1 MKKALATILAL
12 VMALGFTTMAW
23 AADEGPDMSGTVVNV
38 TAANA
43 QDVLDGK
50 YGSID
55 GKTIHF
61 AQGAYEKLYLARVIA
76 DDTCLGSGVDYY
88 KGVAHVEVKGS
99 GSTCNPIV
107 TWTVGDKVSAFAGL
121 TTRAQFFV
129 RTVKN
134 VTFTAE
140 AGATF
145 AGFEAAARW
154 ANDTEKTAMSAYF
167 SSKNVQFE
175 ELRIE
180 KGEDGNDL
188 TSPIVRTNYSGS
200 WLDFSL
206 QNITFDGLTINGSL
220 SVSKAKDVLTNYD
233 NDGIIVRNCSFNP
246 SGEGKNGIEL
256 KSLTTPYRNVQ
267 VTGCT
272 FTGATNDGLYIQRL
286 QGATIKNNSFE
297 NIGKRAIQLNAN
309 NGMGGNVIIQENYI
323 NNCGDRA
330 IRFGTVNSDA
340 NVKVNNNVIVNS
352 TGREGG
358 QLFKA
363 NEVET
368 GGSVNL
374 DNNYWSGKPAATA
387 VNTGSGVTVPTK
399 TGIAG
404 GTFKGEVTADM
415 LVEGVVTVN
424 NGDGTFTVR
433 APQPEQTPPRYYYY
447 NSTTTDT
454 KADDTK
460 GSPKTFD
467 AGIALYVGM
476 ALTSA
481 AGVAFVGKKRE
492 D

>member
-1 MKKALATILAL
+1 MKKVLATILAL
-12 VMALGFTTMAW
+12 VMALGVTTMVW
-23 AADEGPDMSGTVVNV
+23 AADGGPDMSGTVVNV

-107 TWTVGDKVSAFAGL
+107 TWTVGDKVSAFDGL

-188 TSPIVRTNYSGS
+188 TSPFVRTNYSGS

-220 SVSKAKDVLTNYD
+220 SVSKAKDVLTDYA
-233 NDGIIVRNCSFNP
+233 NDDIIVKNCSFNP

-256 KSLTTPYRNVQ
+256 KSLTTPYQNVQ

-286 QGATIKNNSFE
+286 QGATIKNNSFK
-297 NIGKRAIQLNAN
+297 NISKRAIQLNAD

-323 NNCGDRA
+323 DNCGDRA

-352 TGREGG
+352 GDESG

-363 NEVET
+363 NKVMT

-374 DNNYWSGKPAATA
+374 DNNYWSDKPAATA
-387 VNTGSGVTVPTK
+387 VNPNGGVTVPTK
-399 TGIAG
+399 TGIAV

-415 LVEGVVTVN
+415 LAEGVVTVN

-433 APQPEQTPPRYYYY
+433 APQYYYY

-454 KADDTK
+454 KTTDTK

-467 AGIALYVGM
+467 AGSALYVGM

>member
-1 MKKALATILAL
+1 MKKLLAMLLTL
-12 VMALGFTTMAW
+12 VMALGVTTMAW
-23 AADEGPDMSGTVVNV
+23 AADGGPDMSGTVVNV

-107 TWTVGDKVSAFAGL
+107 TWTVGDKVSAFDGL

-188 TSPIVRTNYSGS
+188 TSPFVRTNYSGS

-220 SVSKAKDVLTNYD
+220 SVSKAKDVLTDYA
-233 NDGIIVRNCSFNP
+233 NDDIIVKNCSFNP

-256 KSLTTPYRNVQ
+256 KSLTTPYQNVQ

-286 QGATIKNNSFE
+286 QGATIKNNSFK
-297 NIGKRAIQLNAN
+297 NISKRAIQLNAD

-323 NNCGDRA
+323 DNCGDRA

-352 TGREGG
+352 GDESG

-363 NEVET
+363 NKVMT

-374 DNNYWSGKPAATA
+374 DNNYWSDKPAATA
-387 VNTGSGVTVPTK
+387 VNPNGGVTVPTK
-399 TGIAG
+399 TGIAV

-415 LVEGVVTVN
+415 LAEGVEAVP
-424 NGDGTFTVR
+424 NGDGTYTVKKIVH
-433 APQPEQTPPRYYYY
+433 YYYHP
-447 NSTTTDT
+447 TTDT
-454 KADDTK
+454 KADGTK

-467 AGIALYVGM
+467 AGVGIYAVTAMLSVTGM
-476 ALTSA
+476 AW
-481 AGVAFVGKKRE
+481 VGKKRH
-492 D
+492 

>member
-1 MKKALATILAL
+1 MKKVLATILAL
-12 VMALGFTTMAW
+12 VMALGVTTMAW
-23 AADEGPDMSGTVVNV
+23 AGNEGPDTNGTVVNV
-38 TAANA
+38 TTENA
-43 QDVLDGK
+43 QAVLDGE

-61 AQGAYEKLYLARVIA
+61 TKGAYEKLYLARVIA

-107 TWTVGDKVSAFAGL
+107 TWTVGDKVSAFTDL

-154 ANDTEKTAMSAYF
+154 ASDTEMAAMSAYF

-188 TSPIVRTNYSGS
+188 TSPYVRTNYSGS

-220 SVSKAKDVLTNYD
+220 SVSKADVLTDYA
-233 NDGIIVRNCSFNP
+233 NDGIIVKNCSFNP

-286 QGATIKNNSFE
+286 QGATIKNNSFK
-297 NIGKRAIQLNAN
+297 NISKRAIQLNAD

-323 NNCGDRA
+323 DNCGDRA

-352 TGREGG
+352 TGRDGG

-363 NEVET
+363 NGVQT

-374 DNNYWSGKPAATA
+374 DNNYWSGKTAATA
-387 VNTGSGVTVPTK
+387 VNTNGGVTVPTK

-415 LVEGVVTVN
+415 LAEGVVTVN

-433 APQPEQTPPRYYYY
+433 APQPEQTPPRYYYQP
-447 NSTTTDT
+447 TTDT
-454 KADDTK
+454 KADGTK

-467 AGIALYVGM
+467 AGVGIYAVTAVLSVTGM
-476 ALTSA
+476 AWTA
-481 AGVAFVGKKRE
+481 KKRE

>member
-12 VMALGFTTMAW
+12 VMALGLTTMAW
-23 AADEGPDMSGTVVNV
+23 AENEGPDMSGTVVNV

-61 AQGAYEKLYLARVIA
+61 AQGTYEKLYLARVIA

-107 TWTVGDKVSAFAGL
+107 TWTVGDKVNAFAGL

-188 TSPIVRTNYSGS
+188 TSPFVRTNYSGS

-220 SVSKAKDVLTNYD
+220 SVSKAKDVLTDYA
-233 NDGIIVRNCSFNP
+233 NDGIIVRNCRFNP

-286 QGATIKNNSFE
+286 QGATIKNNSFK
-297 NIGKRAIQLNAN
+297 NISKRAIQLNAD

-323 NNCGDRA
+323 DTCGDRA

-352 TGREGG
+352 GDESG

-363 NEVET
+363 NKVMT

-374 DNNYWSGKPAATA
+374 DNNYWSGKTAATA
-387 VNTGSGVTVPTK
+387 VNPNGGVTVPTK

-415 LVEGVVTVN
+415 LAEGVVTVN

-447 NSTTTDT
+447 PTTDT
-454 KADDTK
+454 KADATK

>member
-1 MKKALATILAL
+1 MKKVLATILAL
-12 VMALGFTTMAW
+12 VMALTVTTMAW
-23 AADEGPDMSGTVVNV
+23 AGNEGPDMSGTVVNV

-99 GSTCNPIV
+99 GSTCNAIV
-107 TWTVGDKVSAFAGL
+107 TWTVGDKFSTFDDPI
-121 TTRAQFFV
+121 TCAQFFV

-145 AGFEAAARW
+145 AGFEAAAGW
-154 ANDTEKTAMSAYF
+154 AKGTEKTAMRGYLSN
-167 SSKNVQFE
+167 KGVQFE
-175 ELRIE
+175 ELRVD
-180 KGEDGNDL
+180 KGQDENEL
-188 TSPIVRTNYSGS
+188 PRPIVFQDYSES

-220 SVSKAKDVLTNYD
+220 SVSKAKDVLTDYA
-233 NDGIIVRNCSFNP
+233 NDGIIVKNCRFNP

-297 NIGKRAIQLNAN
+297 NIGKRAIQLNADS
-309 NGMGGNVIIQENYI
+309 GMGGNVIIQENYI

-352 TGREGG
+352 TGREG

-363 NEVET
+363 NEVKT

-387 VNTGSGVTVPTK
+387 VNTYGGVTVPTK

-415 LVEGVVTVN
+415 LAEGVVTVN

-433 APQPEQTPPRYYYY
+433 APQPEQTPPRYYYHP
-447 NSTTTDT
+447 TTDT
-454 KADDTK
+454 KADDAK

-467 AGIALYVGM
+467 AGVGIYAVTAVLSVTGM
-476 ALTSA
+476 AWTA
-481 AGVAFVGKKRE
+481 KKRGN
-492 D
+492 

>member
-1 MKKALATILAL
+1 MKKVLATILAL
-12 VMALGFTTMAW
+12 VMALGVTTMAW
-23 AADEGPDMSGTVVNV
+23 AGNEGPDMSGTVVNV

-76 DDTCLGSGVDYY
+76 DDACLGSGVDYY

-107 TWTVGDKVSAFAGL
+107 TWTVGDKVSAFTDL

-188 TSPIVRTNYSGS
+188 TSPFVRTNYSGS

-220 SVSKAKDVLTNYD
+220 SVSKAEAGLTQYA
-233 NDGIIVRNCSFNP
+233 NDGIIVKNCSFNP
-246 SGEGKNGIEL
+246 TGEGKNGIEL

-286 QGATIKNNSFE
+286 QGATIKNNSFK
-297 NIGKRAIQLNAN
+297 NISKRAIQLNAD

-323 NNCGDRA
+323 DNCGDRA

-352 TGREGG
+352 GDESG

-363 NEVET
+363 NEVKP

-374 DNNYWSGKPAATA
+374 DNNYWSGKTAATA
-387 VNTGSGVTVPTK
+387 VNTYGGVTVPTK

-415 LVEGVVTVN
+415 LAEGVVTVN

-433 APQPEQTPPRYYYY
+433 APRYYY
-447 NSTTTDT
+447 NSTTTTTDT

-467 AGIALYVGM
+467 AGVGIYAVTAVLSVTGM
-476 ALTSA
+476 AWTA
-481 AGVAFVGKKRE
+481 KKRGN
-492 D
+492 

>member
-1 MKKALATILAL
+1 M
-12 VMALGFTTMAW
+12 
-23 AADEGPDMSGTVVNV
+23 
-38 TAANA
+38 
-43 QDVLDGK
+43 LDGK

-61 AQGAYEKLYLARVIA
+61 AQGAYEKLYLARAIA

-107 TWTVGDKVSAFAGL
+107 TWTVGDKVSAFDGL

-188 TSPIVRTNYSGS
+188 TSPFVRTNYSGS

-220 SVSKAKDVLTNYD
+220 SVSKAKDVLTDYA
-233 NDGIIVRNCSFNP
+233 NDDIIVKNCSFNP

-256 KSLTTPYRNVQ
+256 KSLTTPYQNVQ

-286 QGATIKNNSFE
+286 QGATIKNNSFK
-297 NIGKRAIQLNAN
+297 NISKRAIQLNAD

-323 NNCGDRA
+323 DNCGDRA

-352 TGREGG
+352 GDESG

-363 NEVET
+363 NKVMT

-374 DNNYWSGKPAATA
+374 DNNYWSDKPAATA
-387 VNTGSGVTVPTK
+387 VNPNGGVTVPTK
-399 TGIAG
+399 TGIAV

-415 LVEGVVTVN
+415 LAEGVVTVN

-433 APQPEQTPPRYYYY
+433 APQYYYY

-454 KADDTK
+454 KTTDTK

-467 AGIALYVGM
+467 AGVGIYAVTAVLSVTGM
-476 ALTSA
+476 AWTA
-481 AGVAFVGKKRE
+481 KKRGN
-492 D
+492 

>member
-1 MKKALATILAL
+1 MKKVLATILAL
-12 VMALGFTTMAW
+12 VMALGLTTMAW
-23 AADEGPDMSGTVVNV
+23 AGNEEPVMSGTVVNV
-38 TAANA
+38 TTENA
-43 QDVLDGK
+43 QAVLDGK

-76 DDTCLGSGVDYY
+76 DDNCLGSGVDYY
-88 KGVAHVEVKGS
+88 KGVANVKVQGS

-154 ANDTEKTAMSAYF
+154 ANDTEMAAMSAYF

-180 KGEDGNDL
+180 KGEDGKDL
-188 TSPIVRTNYSGS
+188 TSPFVRTNYSGS

-220 SVSKAKDVLTNYD
+220 SVSKAKDVLTDYA
-233 NDGIIVRNCSFNP
+233 NDGIIVKNCSFNP
-246 SGEGKNGIEL
+246 SGEWKNGIEL
-256 KSLTTPYRNVQ
+256 KSLTTPYQNVQ

-286 QGATIKNNSFE
+286 QGATIKNNSFK
-297 NIGKRAIQLNAN
+297 NISKRAIQLNAD

-323 NNCGDRA
+323 DSCGDRA
-330 IRFGTVNSDA
+330 IRFGTVNGDA

-352 TGREGG
+352 GDESG

-363 NEVET
+363 NEVKS

-387 VNTGSGVTVPTK
+387 VNTYGGVTVPTK
-399 TGIAG
+399 TGIAV

-415 LVEGVVTVN
+415 LAEGVVTVN

-433 APQPEQTPPRYYYY
+433 APRYYY

-467 AGIALYVGM
+467 AGVGIYAVTAVLSVTGM
-476 ALTSA
+476 AWTA
-481 AGVAFVGKKRE
+481 KKRGN
-492 D
+492 

>member
-1 MKKALATILAL
+1 MKKLLAMALAL
-12 VMALGFTTMAW
+12 VMALGVTTMAW
-23 AADEGPDMSGTVVNV
+23 AEGEGPDMSGAVVNV

-61 AQGAYEKLYLARVIA
+61 AKGEYETLYLARVIA

-88 KGVAHVEVKGS
+88 KGKPNVKVQGS

-107 TWTVGDKVSAFAGL
+107 TWTVGDKVGAFADL

-129 RTVKN
+129 RTIKN

-140 AGATF
+140 AGAAF
-145 AGFEAAARW
+145 AGFEASARW
-154 ANDTEKTAMSAYF
+154 ANDTEKTAMSEYF
-167 SSKNVQFE
+167 SGKNVQFE

-200 WLDFSL
+200 WFDFSL

-220 SVSKAKDVLTNYD
+220 SVSKAKDVLTDYA
-233 NDGIIVRNCSFNP
+233 NDGIVVKNCSFNP

-256 KSLTTPYRNVQ
+256 KSLTTPYQNVQ

-286 QGATIKNNSFE
+286 QGATIKNNSFK
-297 NIGKRAIQLNAN
+297 NIGKRAIQLNAD

-323 NNCGDRA
+323 DNCGDRA
-330 IRFGTVNSDA
+330 IRFGTVNGDA

-352 TGREGG
+352 TGDENG

-363 NEVET
+363 NEVKP
-368 GGSVNL
+368 GGSVDL
-374 DNNYWSGKPAATA
+374 DNNYWSGKAAATA
-387 VNTGSGVTVPTK
+387 VNTNGGVTVPTQI
-399 TGIAG
+399 GITG
-404 GTFKGEVTADM
+404 GTFAVDVTDYMADGYKM
-415 LVEGVVTVN
+415 VP
-424 NGDGTFTVR
+424 NGDGTYTVEKIVR
-433 APQPEQTPPRYYYY
+433 YYY
-447 NSTTTDT
+447 NSTTTTDT
-454 KADDTK
+454 KKDDSK
-460 GSPKTFD
+460 SSPKTFD
-467 AGIALYVGM
+467 AGVGIYAVSAILSVTGMAYVG
-476 ALTSA
+476 
-481 AGVAFVGKKRE
+481 KRKF
-492 D
+492 

>member
-1 MKKALATILAL
+1 MKKVLATILAL
-12 VMALGFTTMAW
+12 VMALGVATMAW
-23 AADEGPDMSGTVVNV
+23 AGNEGPDMSGTVVNV

-76 DDTCLGSGVDYY
+76 DDACLGSGVDYY

-188 TSPIVRTNYSGS
+188 TSPFVRTNYSGS

-220 SVSKAKDVLTNYD
+220 SVSKAKDVLTDYD
-233 NDGIIVRNCSFNP
+233 NDGIIVKNCSFNP

-256 KSLTTPYRNVQ
+256 KSLTTPYQNVQ
-267 VTGCT
+267 VTGCA

-323 NNCGDRA
+323 NSCGDRA
-330 IRFGTVNSDA
+330 IRFGTVNGDA

-352 TGREGG
+352 GDESG

-363 NEVET
+363 NEVKS

-374 DNNYWSGKPAATA
+374 DNNYWSGKTAATA
-387 VNTGSGVTVPTK
+387 VNPNGGVTVPTK
-399 TGIAG
+399 TGIVG
-404 GTFKGEVTADM
+404 GTFTVDVTNYMA
-415 LVEGVVTVN
+415 EGVVTVN

-433 APQPEQTPPRYYYY
+433 APRYYY
-447 NSTTTDT
+447 NSTTTTTTDT

-467 AGIALYVGM
+467 AGVGIYAVTAVLSVTGM
-476 ALTSA
+476 AWTA
-481 AGVAFVGKKRE
+481 KKRGN
-492 D
+492 

>member
-1 MKKALATILAL
+1 MKKLLAMALAL
-12 VMALGFTTMAW
+12 VMCLGVTTMAW
-23 AADEGPDMSGTVVNV
+23 AEVEGPDMSGTVVNV

-43 QDVLDGK
+43 QEVLDGK

-61 AQGAYEKLYLARVIA
+61 AQGEYGILYLARVIA

-88 KGVAHVEVKGS
+88 KGVANVEVKGS

-129 RTVKN
+129 RMVKN

-154 ANDTEKTAMSAYF
+154 ANDTEKTAMSEYF

-188 TSPIVRTNYSGS
+188 TSPFVRTNYSGS
-200 WLDFSL
+200 WFDFSL

-220 SVSKAKDVLTNYD
+220 SVSKARDVLTNYA
-233 NDGIIVRNCSFNP
+233 NDGIIVKNCSFNP

-256 KSLTTPYRNVQ
+256 KSLTTPYQNVQ
-267 VTGCT
+267 MTGCT

-286 QGATIKNNSFE
+286 QGATIENNSFK
-297 NIGKRAIQLNAN
+297 NIGKRAIQLNAD

-323 NNCGDRA
+323 DNCGDRA
-330 IRFGTVNSDA
+330 IRFGTVNGDA

-352 TGREGG
+352 TGDESG

-363 NEVET
+363 NEVKT

-387 VNTGSGVTVPTK
+387 VNTYGGVTVPTK
-399 TGIAG
+399 TGIVG
-404 GTFKGEVTADM
+404 GMFTVDVTDYMA
-415 LVEGVVTVN
+415 EGTVIVD
-424 NGDGTFTVR
+424 NGDGTFTVG
-433 APQPEQTPPRYYYY
+433 PQPEQTPPRYYY
-447 NSTTTDT
+447 NSTTTTDT
-454 KADDTK
+454 KKDESK
-460 GSPKTFD
+460 SSPKTFD
-467 AGIALYVGM
+467 AGVGIYAVSALLSVTGMAYVG
-476 ALTSA
+476 
-481 AGVAFVGKKRE
+481 KRKF
-492 D
+492 

>member
-1 MKKALATILAL
+1 MKKVLATILAL
-12 VMALGFTTMAW
+12 VMALGVTTMVW
-23 AADEGPDMSGTVVNV
+23 AADGGPDMSGTVVNV

-107 TWTVGDKVSAFAGL
+107 TWTVGDKVSAFDGL

-188 TSPIVRTNYSGS
+188 TSPFVRTNYSGS

-220 SVSKAKDVLTNYD
+220 SVSKAKDVLTDYA
-233 NDGIIVRNCSFNP
+233 NDDIIVKNCSFNP

-256 KSLTTPYRNVQ
+256 KSLTTPYQNVQ

-286 QGATIKNNSFE
+286 QGATIKNNSFK
-297 NIGKRAIQLNAN
+297 NISKRAIQLNAD

-323 NNCGDRA
+323 DNCGDRA

-352 TGREGG
+352 GDESG

-363 NEVET
+363 NKVMT

-374 DNNYWSGKPAATA
+374 DNNYWSDKPAATA
-387 VNTGSGVTVPTK
+387 VNPNGGVTVPTK
-399 TGIAG
+399 TGIAV

-415 LVEGVVTVN
+415 LAEGVVTVN

-433 APQPEQTPPRYYYY
+433 APQYYYY

-454 KADDTK
+454 KTTDTK

-467 AGIALYVGM
+467 AGVGIYVVTAVLSVTGM
-476 ALTSA
+476 AWTA
-481 AGVAFVGKKRE
+481 KKRGN
-492 D
+492 

>member
-12 VMALGFTTMAW
+12 VMALGVTTMAW
-23 AADEGPDMSGTVVNV
+23 AGNEGPDMSGTVVNV

-154 ANDTEKTAMSAYF
+154 ANDTEMAAMSAYF

-188 TSPIVRTNYSGS
+188 TSPYVRTNYSGS

-206 QNITFDGLTINGSL
+206 QNITFNGLTIKGSL
-220 SVSKAKDVLTNYD
+220 SVSKADVLTDYA
-233 NDGIIVRNCSFNP
+233 NDDIIVKNCSFNP
-246 SGEGKNGIEL
+246 SGEWKNGIEL
-256 KSLTTPYRNVQ
+256 KSLTTPYQNVQ

-286 QGATIKNNSFE
+286 QGATIKNNSFK
-297 NIGKRAIQLNAN
+297 NISKRAIQLNAD

-323 NNCGDRA
+323 DNCGDRA

-352 TGREGG
+352 GDESG

-363 NEVET
+363 NKVMT

-374 DNNYWSGKPAATA
+374 DNNYWSGKTAATA
-387 VNTGSGVTVPTK
+387 VNPNGGVTVPTK
-399 TGIAG
+399 TGIVG
-404 GTFKGEVTADM
+404 GTFTVDVTNYMA
-415 LVEGVVTVN
+415 EGVVTVN

-433 APQPEQTPPRYYYY
+433 APRYYY
-447 NSTTTDT
+447 NSTTTTTTDT

-467 AGIALYVGM
+467 AGVGIYAVTAVLSVTGM
-476 ALTSA
+476 AWTA
-481 AGVAFVGKKRE
+481 KKRGN
-492 D
+492 

>member
-1 MKKALATILAL
+1 MKKVLATILAL
-12 VMALGFTTMAW
+12 VMALGVTKMVW
-23 AADEGPDMSGTVVNV
+23 VADGGPDMSGTVVNV

-107 TWTVGDKVSAFAGL
+107 TWTVGDKVSAFDGL

-188 TSPIVRTNYSGS
+188 TSPFVRTNYSGS

-220 SVSKAKDVLTNYD
+220 SVSKAKDVLTDYA
-233 NDGIIVRNCSFNP
+233 NDDIIVKNCSFNP

-256 KSLTTPYRNVQ
+256 KSLTTPYQNVQ

-286 QGATIKNNSFE
+286 QGATIKNNSFK
-297 NIGKRAIQLNAN
+297 NISKRAIQLNAD

-323 NNCGDRA
+323 DNCGDRA

-352 TGREGG
+352 GDESG

-363 NEVET
+363 NKVMT

-374 DNNYWSGKPAATA
+374 DNNYWSDKPAATA
-387 VNTGSGVTVPTK
+387 VNPNGGVTVPTK
-399 TGIAG
+399 TGIAV

-415 LVEGVVTVN
+415 LAEGVVTVN

-433 APQPEQTPPRYYYY
+433 APQYYYY

-454 KADDTK
+454 KTTDTK

-467 AGIALYVGM
+467 AGVGIYAVTAVLSVTGM
-476 ALTSA
+476 AWTA
-481 AGVAFVGKKRE
+481 KKRGN
-492 D
+492 

>member
-1 MKKALATILAL
+1 MKKLLAMLLTLM
-12 VMALGFTTMAW
+12 MALSVTTISW
-23 AADEGPDMSGTVVNV
+23 ADGEGPDMSGTVVNV
-38 TAANA
+38 TTENA
-43 QDVLDGK
+43 QAVLDGK

-76 DDTCLGSGVDYY
+76 DDTCLDSGVDYY
-88 KGVAHVEVKGS
+88 KGVVHVEKKGS
-99 GSTCNPIV
+99 GSTFNPIV
-107 TWTVGDKVSAFAGL
+107 TWTVGDKVSAFTEL

-145 AGFEAAARW
+145 AGFEAVARW

-175 ELRIE
+175 ALSIE
-180 KGEDGNDL
+180 TDEYGNEF
-188 TSPIVRTNYSGS
+188 SRPYVRTNYSGS

-220 SVSKAKDVLTNYD
+220 SISKVKDVLTNYA
-233 NDGIIVRNCSFNP
+233 NDGIVVKNCSFNP
-246 SGEGKNGIEL
+246 SGEGKNGMEL
-256 KSLTTPYRNVQ
+256 KSLTTPYQNVQ

-286 QGATIKNNSFE
+286 QGATIENNSFK
-297 NIGKRAIQLNAN
+297 NIGKRAIQLNAD

-323 NNCGDRA
+323 DNCGDRA
-330 IRFGTVNSDA
+330 IRFGTVNGDA

-352 TGREGG
+352 TGDESG

-363 NEVET
+363 NEVKT

-374 DNNYWSGKPAATA
+374 DNNYWNGKDAATA
-387 VNTGSGVTVPTK
+387 VSNNGGVTVPTK
-399 TGIAG
+399 TGVTG
-404 GTFKGEVTADM
+404 GTFKGEVTAAM
-415 LVEGVVTVN
+415 LAEGVEAVP
-424 NGDGTFTVR
+424 NGDGTYTVKKIVH
-433 APQPEQTPPRYYYY
+433 YYYHP
-447 NSTTTDT
+447 TTDT
-454 KADDTK
+454 KADGTK

-467 AGIALYVGM
+467 AGVGIYAVTAVLSVTGM
-476 ALTSA
+476 AW
-481 AGVAFVGKKRE
+481 VGKKRH
-492 D
+492 

>member
-12 VMALGFTTMAW
+12 VMALTVTTMAW
-23 AADEGPDMSGTVVNV
+23 AGNEGPDMSGTVVNV

-76 DDTCLGSGVDYY
+76 DDTCLDSGVDYY
-88 KGVAHVEVKGS
+88 KGVVHVEKKGS
-99 GSTCNPIV
+99 GSTFNPIV
-107 TWTVGDKVSAFAGL
+107 TWTVGDKVSAFTEL

-145 AGFEAAARW
+145 AGFEAVARW

-175 ELRIE
+175 ALSIE
-180 KGEDGNDL
+180 TDEYGNEF
-188 TSPIVRTNYSGS
+188 SRPYVRTNYSGS

-206 QNITFDGLTINGSL
+206 QNITFDGLTIDGSL
-220 SVSKAKDVLTNYD
+220 SVSKLSVSETKDVLTDYA
-233 NDGIIVRNCSFNP
+233 NDGIIVKNCSFNP

-256 KSLTTPYRNVQ
+256 KSLIAPYQNVQ

-286 QGATIKNNSFE
+286 QGATIKNNSFK
-297 NIGKRAIQLNAN
+297 NISKRAIQLNAD

-323 NNCGDRA
+323 DTCGDRA
-330 IRFGTVNSDA
+330 IRFGTVNGDA

-352 TGREGG
+352 TGRDGE
-358 QLFKA
+358 LFKA
-363 NEVET
+363 NEVKP

-374 DNNYWSGKPAATA
+374 DNNYWSGKTAATA
-387 VNTGSGVTVPTK
+387 VNTNGGVTVPTK

-415 LVEGVVTVN
+415 LAEGVVTVN

-433 APQPEQTPPRYYYY
+433 APRYYY
-447 NSTTTDT
+447 NSTTTTTTDT

>member
-1 MKKALATILAL
+1 MKKVLATILAL
-12 VMALGFTTMAW
+12 VMALGVTTMAW
-23 AADEGPDMSGTVVNV
+23 AGNEGPDMSGTVVNV

-154 ANDTEKTAMSAYF
+154 ANDTEMAAMSAYF

-188 TSPIVRTNYSGS
+188 TSPYVRTNYSGS

-220 SVSKAKDVLTNYD
+220 SVSKAENVLTNYA
-233 NDGIIVRNCSFNP
+233 NDGIIVKNCSFNP
-246 SGEGKNGIEL
+246 TGDKQNGIEL
-256 KSLTTPYRNVQ
+256 KSLTTPYQNVQ

-272 FTGATNDGLYIQRL
+272 FTGVTGVTNDGLYIQRL
-286 QGATIKNNSFE
+286 QGATIKNNSFK
-297 NIGKRAIQLNAN
+297 NIGERAIQLNAD

-330 IRFGTVNSDA
+330 IRFGTVNGDA

-352 TGREGG
+352 TGRDGE
-358 QLFKA
+358 LFKA
-363 NEVET
+363 NEVKP

-374 DNNYWSGKPAATA
+374 DNNYWSGKTAATA
-387 VNTGSGVTVPTK
+387 VNTNGGVTVPTK
-399 TGIAG
+399 TGIAV

-415 LVEGVVTVN
+415 LAEGVVTVN

-433 APQPEQTPPRYYYY
+433 APRYYY
-447 NSTTTDT
+447 NSTTTTTDT
-454 KADDTK
+454 KADGTK

-467 AGIALYVGM
+467 AGVGIYAVTAVLSVTCM
-476 ALTSA
+476 AWTA
-481 AGVAFVGKKRE
+481 KKRGN
-492 D
+492 

>member
-1 MKKALATILAL
+1 MKKVLATILAL
-12 VMALGFTTMAW
+12 VMALGVTTMAW
-23 AADEGPDMSGTVVNV
+23 AGNEVPDTSGTVVNV

-76 DDTCLGSGVDYY
+76 DDACLGSGVDYY
-88 KGVAHVEVKGS
+88 KGVPDVKVQGS

-167 SSKNVQFE
+167 SSKNVQFD

-180 KGEDGNDL
+180 KGDDGNYL

-220 SVSKAKDVLTNYD
+220 SVSKAEDVLTNYA
-233 NDGIIVRNCSFNP
+233 NDGIIVKNCSFNP

-256 KSLTTPYRNVQ
+256 KSLTTPYQNVQ

-286 QGATIKNNSFE
+286 QGATIKNNSFK
-297 NIGKRAIQLNAN
+297 NISKRAIQLNAD

-323 NNCGDRA
+323 DNCGDRA

-352 TGREGG
+352 TGRDGG

-363 NEVET
+363 NGVQT

-387 VNTGSGVTVPTK
+387 VNPNGGVTVPTK
-399 TGIAG
+399 TGIVG
-404 GTFKGEVTADM
+404 GTFTVDVTNYMA
-415 LVEGVVTVN
+415 EGVVTVN

-433 APQPEQTPPRYYYY
+433 APRYYY
-447 NSTTTDT
+447 NSTTTTTTDT

-467 AGIALYVGM
+467 AGVGIYAVTAVLSVTGM
-476 ALTSA
+476 AWA
-481 AGVAFVGKKRE
+481 AKKRGN
-492 D
+492 

>member
-1 MKKALATILAL
+1 MKKVLATILAL
-12 VMALGFTTMAW
+12 VMALGVTTMAW
-23 AADEGPDMSGTVVNV
+23 AGNEGPDTNGTVVNV

-76 DDTCLGSGVDYY
+76 DDNCLGSGVDYY
-88 KGVAHVEVKGS
+88 KGVPNVKVQGS

-107 TWTVGDKVSAFAGL
+107 TWTVGDKVSAFTDL

-154 ANDTEKTAMSAYF
+154 ANDTEMAAMSVYF

-188 TSPIVRTNYSGS
+188 TSPFVRTNYSGS

-220 SVSKAKDVLTNYD
+220 SVSKADVLTDYA
-233 NDGIIVRNCSFNP
+233 NDGIIVKNCSFNP
-246 SGEGKNGIEL
+246 SGEWKNGIEL

-286 QGATIKNNSFE
+286 QGATIKNNSFK
-297 NIGKRAIQLNAN
+297 NISKRAIQLNAD

-323 NNCGDRA
+323 DNCGDRA
-330 IRFGTVNSDA
+330 IRFGKVNSDA

-352 TGREGG
+352 GDESG

-363 NEVET
+363 NKVMT

-374 DNNYWSGKPAATA
+374 DNNYWSDKPAATA
-387 VNTGSGVTVPTK
+387 VNPNGGVTVPTK
-399 TGIAG
+399 TGIAV

-415 LVEGVVTVN
+415 LAEGVVTVN

-433 APQPEQTPPRYYYY
+433 APQYYYY

-454 KADDTK
+454 KADGTK

-467 AGIALYVGM
+467 AGIGIYAVTAVLSVTGM
-476 ALTSA
+476 AWTA
-481 AGVAFVGKKRE
+481 KKRGN
-492 D
+492 

>member
-1 MKKALATILAL
+1 MKKLLAMLLTLM
-12 VMALGFTTMAW
+12 MALSVTTISW
-23 AADEGPDMSGTVVNV
+23 ADGEGPDTSGTVVNV

-61 AQGAYEKLYLARVIA
+61 AQGTYGKLYLARVIA
-76 DDTCLGSGVDYY
+76 NDNCLRSGVDYY
-88 KGVAHVEVKGS
+88 KGVVHVEKKGS
-99 GSTCNPIV
+99 GSTFNPIV
-107 TWTVGDKVSAFAGL
+107 TWTVGDKVSAFTDL

-145 AGFEAAARW
+145 AGFEAVARW

-167 SSKNVQFE
+167 SNKNVQFE
-175 ELRIE
+175 ALSIE
-180 KGEDGNDL
+180 TGEGETAL
-188 TSPIVRTNYSGS
+188 ASPYVRKDYFGS

-220 SVSKAKDVLTNYD
+220 SVSKLSVSETKDVLTDYA
-233 NDGIIVRNCSFNP
+233 NDGIIVKNCSFNP

-256 KSLTTPYRNVQ
+256 KSLIAPYQNVQ

-286 QGATIKNNSFE
+286 QGATIKNNSFK
-297 NIGKRAIQLNAN
+297 NISKRAIQLNAN

-323 NNCGDRA
+323 DTCGDRA
-330 IRFGTVNSDA
+330 IRFGTVNGDA

-352 TGREGG
+352 ADRDGG

-363 NEVET
+363 NEVKT

-387 VNTGSGVTVPTK
+387 VNTYGGVTVPTK
-399 TGIAG
+399 TGIVG
-404 GTFKGEVTADM
+404 GTFKEEVTADM
-415 LVEGVVTVN
+415 LAEGVEAVP
-424 NGDGTFTVR
+424 NGDGTFTVKKIVH
-433 APQPEQTPPRYYYY
+433 YYYHP
-447 NSTTTDT
+447 TTDT
-454 KADDTK
+454 KVDETK

-467 AGIALYVGM
+467 AGVGLYAVTAVLSVTGM
-476 ALTSA
+476 AW
-481 AGVAFVGKKRE
+481 VGKKRH
-492 D
+492 

>member
-1 MKKALATILAL
+1 MKKVLATILAL
-12 VMALGFTTMAW
+12 VMALGVTTMVW
-23 AADEGPDMSGTVVNV
+23 AADGGPDMSGTVVNV

-107 TWTVGDKVSAFAGL
+107 TWTVGDKVSAFDGL

-188 TSPIVRTNYSGS
+188 TSPFVRTNYSGS

-220 SVSKAKDVLTNYD
+220 SVSKAKDVLTDYA
-233 NDGIIVRNCSFNP
+233 NDDIIVKNCSFNP

-256 KSLTTPYRNVQ
+256 KSLTTPYQNVQ

-286 QGATIKNNSFE
+286 QGATIKNNSFK
-297 NIGKRAIQLNAN
+297 NISKRAIQLNAD

-323 NNCGDRA
+323 DNCGDRA

-352 TGREGG
+352 GDESG

-363 NEVET
+363 NKVMT

-374 DNNYWSGKPAATA
+374 DNNYWSDKPAATA
-387 VNTGSGVTVPTK
+387 VNPNGGVTVPTK
-399 TGIAG
+399 TGIAV

-415 LVEGVVTVN
+415 LAEGVVTVN

-433 APQPEQTPPRYYYY
+433 APQYYYY

-454 KADDTK
+454 KATDTK

>member
-1 MKKALATILAL
+1 MKKVLATILAL
-12 VMALGFTTMAW
+12 VMALGVTTMVW
-23 AADEGPDMSGTVVNV
+23 AADGGPDMSGTVVNV

-107 TWTVGDKVSAFAGL
+107 TWTVGDKVSAFDGL

-188 TSPIVRTNYSGS
+188 TSPFVRTNYSGS

-220 SVSKAKDVLTNYD
+220 SVSKAKDVLTDYA
-233 NDGIIVRNCSFNP
+233 NDDIIVKNCSFNP

-256 KSLTTPYRNVQ
+256 KSLTTPYQNVQ

-286 QGATIKNNSFE
+286 QGATIKNNSFK
-297 NIGKRAIQLNAN
+297 NISKRAIQLNAD

-323 NNCGDRA
+323 DNCGDRA

-352 TGREGG
+352 GDESG

-363 NEVET
+363 NKVMT

-374 DNNYWSGKPAATA
+374 DNNYWSDKPAATA
-387 VNTGSGVTVPTK
+387 VNPNGGVTVPTK
-399 TGIAG
+399 TGIAV

-415 LVEGVVTVN
+415 LAEGVVTVN

-433 APQPEQTPPRYYYY
+433 APQYYYY

-454 KADDTK
+454 KTTDTK

-467 AGIALYVGM
+467 AGVGIYAVTAGLSVTGM
-476 ALTSA
+476 AWTA
-481 AGVAFVGKKRE
+481 KKRGN
-492 D
+492 

>member
-12 VMALGFTTMAW
+12 VMALGLTTMAW
-23 AADEGPDMSGTVVNV
+23 AENEGPDMSGTVVNV

-61 AQGAYEKLYLARVIA
+61 AQGTYEKLYLARVIA

-107 TWTVGDKVSAFAGL
+107 TWTVGDKVNAFAGL

-188 TSPIVRTNYSGS
+188 TSPFVRTNYSGS

-220 SVSKAKDVLTNYD
+220 SVSKAKDVLTDYA
-233 NDGIIVRNCSFNP
+233 NDGIIVRNCRFNP

-286 QGATIKNNSFE
+286 QGATIKNNSFK
-297 NIGKRAIQLNAN
+297 NVSKRAIQLNAD

-323 NNCGDRA
+323 DTCGDRA

-352 TGREGG
+352 GDESG

-363 NEVET
+363 NKVMT

-374 DNNYWSGKPAATA
+374 DNNYWSGKTAATA
-387 VNTGSGVTVPTK
+387 VNPNGGVTVPTK

-415 LVEGVVTVN
+415 LAEGVVTVN

-447 NSTTTDT
+447 PTTDT

-467 AGIALYVGM
+467 AGVGIYAVTAVLSVTGM
-476 ALTSA
+476 AWTA
-481 AGVAFVGKKRE
+481 KKRGN
-492 D
+492 

>member
-1 MKKALATILAL
+1 MKKVLATILAL
-12 VMALGFTTMAW
+12 VMALGLTTMAW
-23 AADEGPDMSGTVVNV
+23 AENEGPDMSGTVVNV

-61 AQGAYEKLYLARVIA
+61 AQGTYEKLYLARVIA

-107 TWTVGDKVSAFAGL
+107 TWTVGDKVNAFAGL

-188 TSPIVRTNYSGS
+188 TSPFVRTNYSGS

-220 SVSKAKDVLTNYD
+220 SVSKAKDVLADYA
-233 NDGIIVRNCSFNP
+233 NDGIIVRNCRFNP

-286 QGATIKNNSFE
+286 QGATIKNNSFK
-297 NIGKRAIQLNAN
+297 NVSKRAIQLNAD

-323 NNCGDRA
+323 DTCGDRA

-352 TGREGG
+352 GDESG

-363 NEVET
+363 NKVMT

-374 DNNYWSGKPAATA
+374 DNNYWSGKTAATA
-387 VNTGSGVTVPTK
+387 VNPNGGVTVPTK

-404 GTFKGEVTADM
+404 GTFKVEVTADM
-415 LVEGVVTVN
+415 LAEGVVTVN

-447 NSTTTDT
+447 PTTDT
-454 KADDTK
+454 KADGTK

-467 AGIALYVGM
+467 AGVGIYAVTAVLSVTGM
-476 ALTSA
+476 AWTA
-481 AGVAFVGKKRE
+481 KKRGN
-492 D
+492 

>member
-12 VMALGFTTMAW
+12 VMALGLTTMAW
-23 AADEGPDMSGTVVNV
+23 ARNEGPDMSGTVVNV

-43 QDVLDGK
+43 QAVLDGE

-61 AQGAYEKLYLARVIA
+61 AQGTYEKLYLARVIA

-88 KGVAHVEVKGS
+88 KGVAHVKVQGS

-107 TWTVGDKVSAFAGL
+107 TWTVGDKVSAFDGL

-154 ANDTEKTAMSAYF
+154 ANDTEMAAMSAYF
-167 SSKNVQFE
+167 SSKNVQFD

-188 TSPIVRTNYSGS
+188 TSPYVRTNYSGS

-220 SVSKAKDVLTNYD
+220 SVSKTKDVLTDYA
-233 NDGIIVRNCSFNP
+233 NDGIIVKNCSFNP
-246 SGEGKNGIEL
+246 TGDKQNGIEL
-256 KSLTTPYRNVQ
+256 KSLTTPYQNVQ

-272 FTGATNDGLYIQRL
+272 FTGVTGVTNDGLYIQRL
-286 QGATIKNNSFE
+286 QGATIKNNSFK
-297 NIGKRAIQLNAN
+297 NIGERAIQLNAD

-330 IRFGTVNSDA
+330 IRFDTVNGDA

-352 TGREGG
+352 TGRDGE
-358 QLFKA
+358 LFKA
-363 NEVET
+363 NEVKP

-374 DNNYWSGKPAATA
+374 DNNYWSGKTAATA
-387 VNTGSGVTVPTK
+387 VNPNGGVTVPTK
-399 TGIAG
+399 TGIVG
-404 GTFKGEVTADM
+404 GTFTVDVTNYMA
-415 LVEGVVTVN
+415 EGVVTVD

-433 APQPEQTPPRYYYY
+433 APQPEQTPPRYYYHP
-447 NSTTTDT
+447 TTDT
-454 KADDTK
+454 KTTDTK

-467 AGIALYVGM
+467 AGVGIYAVTAVLSVTGM
-476 ALTSA
+476 AWTA
-481 AGVAFVGKKRE
+481 KKRGN
-492 D
+492 

>member
-1 MKKALATILAL
+1 MKKVLATILAL
-12 VMALGFTTMAW
+12 VMALGLTTMAW
-23 AADEGPDMSGTVVNV
+23 AGNEEPVMSGTVVNV
-38 TAANA
+38 TTENA
-43 QDVLDGK
+43 QAVLDGK

-76 DDTCLGSGVDYY
+76 DDNCLGSGVDYY
-88 KGVAHVEVKGS
+88 KGVANVKVQGS

-145 AGFEAAARW
+145 AGYEAAARW
-154 ANDTEKTAMSAYF
+154 ANDTEMAAMSAYF

-180 KGEDGNDL
+180 KGEDGKDL
-188 TSPIVRTNYSGS
+188 TSPFVRTNYSGS

-220 SVSKAKDVLTNYD
+220 SVSKAKDVLTDYA
-233 NDGIIVRNCSFNP
+233 NDGIIVKNCSFNP
-246 SGEGKNGIEL
+246 SGEWKNGIEL
-256 KSLTTPYRNVQ
+256 KSLTTPYQNVQ

-286 QGATIKNNSFE
+286 QGATIKNNSFK
-297 NIGKRAIQLNAN
+297 NISKRAIQLNAD

-323 NNCGDRA
+323 DSCGDRA
-330 IRFGTVNSDA
+330 IRFGTVNGDA

-352 TGREGG
+352 GDESG

-363 NEVET
+363 NEVKS

-387 VNTGSGVTVPTK
+387 VNTYGGVTVPTK
-399 TGIAG
+399 TGIAV

-415 LVEGVVTVN
+415 LAEGVVTVN

-433 APQPEQTPPRYYYY
+433 APRYYY

-467 AGIALYVGM
+467 AGVGIYAVTAVLSVTGM
-476 ALTSA
+476 AWTA
-481 AGVAFVGKKRE
+481 KKRGN
-492 D
+492 

>member
-12 VMALGFTTMAW
+12 VMALGLTTMAW
-23 AADEGPDMSGTVVNV
+23 AENEGPDMSGTVVNV

-76 DDTCLGSGVDYY
+76 DDACLGSGVDYY
-88 KGVAHVEVKGS
+88 KGESHVEKKGS
-99 GSTCNPIV
+99 GSTFNAIE
-107 TWTVGDKVSAFAGL
+107 TWTVGEKVSAFTDL

-140 AGATF
+140 AGAAF

-175 ELRIE
+175 ELRIVE
-180 KGEDGNDL
+180 GEGGTALANPYVCKD
-188 TSPIVRTNYSGS
+188 YSGS

-220 SVSKAKDVLTNYD
+220 SVSKTKDVLTNYA
-233 NDGIIVRNCSFNP
+233 NDGIIVKNCSFNP

-256 KSLTTPYRNVQ
+256 KSLTTPYQNVQ

-286 QGATIKNNSFE
+286 QGATIKNNSFK
-297 NIGKRAIQLNAN
+297 NIGARAIQLNAD

-323 NNCGDRA
+323 DTCGDRA

-352 TGREGG
+352 GDESG

-363 NEVET
+363 NKVET

-387 VNTGSGVTVPTK
+387 VNTYGGVTVPTK
-399 TGIAG
+399 TGIVG
-404 GTFKGEVTADM
+404 GTFTVDVTNYMA
-415 LVEGVVTVN
+415 EGVVTVN

-433 APQPEQTPPRYYYY
+433 APQPEQTPPRYYYHP
-447 NSTTTDT
+447 TTDT

-467 AGIALYVGM
+467 AGVGIYAVTAVLSVTGM
-476 ALTSA
+476 AWTA
-481 AGVAFVGKKRE
+481 KKRGN
-492 D
+492 

>member
-1 MKKALATILAL
+1 MKKVLATILAL
-12 VMALGFTTMAW
+12 VMALGVTTMVW
-23 AADEGPDMSGTVVNV
+23 AADGGPDMSGTVVNV

-107 TWTVGDKVSAFAGL
+107 TWTVGDKVSAFDGL

-188 TSPIVRTNYSGS
+188 TSPFVRTNYSGS

-220 SVSKAKDVLTNYD
+220 SVSKAKDVLTDYA
-233 NDGIIVRNCSFNP
+233 NDDIIVKNCSFNP

-256 KSLTTPYRNVQ
+256 KSLTTPYQNVQ

-286 QGATIKNNSFE
+286 QGATIKNNSFK
-297 NIGKRAIQLNAN
+297 NISKRAIQLNAD

-323 NNCGDRA
+323 DNCGDRA

-352 TGREGG
+352 GDESG

-363 NEVET
+363 NKVMT

-374 DNNYWSGKPAATA
+374 DNNYWSDKPAATA
-387 VNTGSGVTVPTK
+387 VKPNGGVTVPTK
-399 TGIAG
+399 TGIAV

-415 LVEGVVTVN
+415 LAEGVVTVN

-433 APQPEQTPPRYYYY
+433 APQYYYY
-447 NSTTTDT
+447 NSTTTTDT
-454 KADDTK
+454 KTDDTK

-467 AGIALYVGM
+467 AGVGIYAVTAVLSVTGM
-476 ALTSA
+476 AWTA
-481 AGVAFVGKKRE
+481 KKRGN
-492 D
+492 

>member
-1 MKKALATILAL
+1 
-12 VMALGFTTMAW
+12 MALTVTTMAW
-23 AADEGPDMSGTVVNV
+23 AGNEGPDMSGTVVNV

-43 QDVLDGK
+43 QGVLDGK

-76 DDTCLGSGVDYY
+76 NDNCLGSGVDYY
-88 KGVAHVEVKGS
+88 KGVPDVKVQGS

-107 TWTVGDKVSAFAGL
+107 TWTVGDKVSAFDGL

-220 SVSKAKDVLTNYD
+220 SVSKAKDVLNDYA
-233 NDGIIVRNCSFNP
+233 NDGIIVKNCRFNP

-256 KSLTTPYRNVQ
+256 KSLITPYRNVQ

-297 NIGKRAIQLNAN
+297 NIGKRAIQLNAD

-352 TGREGG
+352 GDESG

-363 NEVET
+363 NGVET

-387 VNTGSGVTVPTK
+387 VNTNGGVTVPTK
-399 TGIAG
+399 TGIVG
-404 GTFKGEVTADM
+404 GTFTVDVTNYMA
-415 LVEGVVTVN
+415 EGVVTVN

-433 APQPEQTPPRYYYY
+433 APQYYY
-447 NSTTTDT
+447 NSTTTTTDT
-454 KADDTK
+454 KADGTK

-467 AGIALYVGM
+467 AGVGIYAVTAVLSVTGM
-476 ALTSA
+476 AWTA
-481 AGVAFVGKKRE
+481 KKRGN
-492 D
+492 

>member
-1 MKKALATILAL
+1 MKKVLATILAL
-12 VMALGFTTMAW
+12 VMALGLTTMAW
-23 AADEGPDMSGTVVNV
+23 AGNEVPDTSGTVVNV

-61 AQGAYEKLYLARVIA
+61 AQGTYEKLYLARVIA

-107 TWTVGDKVSAFAGL
+107 TWTVGDKVSAFDGL

-188 TSPIVRTNYSGS
+188 TSPFVRTNYSGS

-220 SVSKAKDVLTNYD
+220 SVSKAKDVLTNYA
-233 NDGIIVRNCSFNP
+233 NDGIIVKNCSFNP
-246 SGEGKNGIEL
+246 SGEWKNGIEL
-256 KSLTTPYRNVQ
+256 KSLTTPYQNVQ

-297 NIGKRAIQLNAN
+297 NIGKRAIQLNADS
-309 NGMGGNVIIQENYI
+309 GMGGNVIIQENYI

-352 TGREGG
+352 GDESG

-363 NEVET
+363 NEVKT

-387 VNTGSGVTVPTK
+387 VNDNGGVTVPAQI
-399 TGIAG
+399 GITG
-404 GTFKGEVTADM
+404 GTFAVDVTDYMADGYKM
-415 LVEGVVTVN
+415 VP
-424 NGDGTFTVR
+424 NGDGTYTVEKIVR
-433 APQPEQTPPRYYYY
+433 YYY
-447 NSTTTDT
+447 NSTTTTDT
-454 KADDTK
+454 KKDDSK
-460 GSPKTFD
+460 SSPKTFD
-467 AGIALYVGM
+467 AGVGISAISAILSVTGMAYVG
-476 ALTSA
+476 
-481 AGVAFVGKKRE
+481 KRKF
-492 D
+492 

>member
-1 MKKALATILAL
+1 MKKVLATILAL
-12 VMALGFTTMAW
+12 VMALGLTTMAW
-23 AADEGPDMSGTVVNV
+23 AGNEGPDMSGTVVNV

-43 QDVLDGK
+43 QAVLDGE

-61 AQGAYEKLYLARVIA
+61 AQGTYEKLYLARVIA

-107 TWTVGDKVSAFAGL
+107 TWTVGDKVSAFDGL

-188 TSPIVRTNYSGS
+188 TSPFVRTNYSGS

-220 SVSKAKDVLTNYD
+220 SVSKAKDVLTNYA
-233 NDGIIVRNCSFNP
+233 NDGIIVKNCSFNP
-246 SGEGKNGIEL
+246 SGEWKNGIEL
-256 KSLTTPYRNVQ
+256 KSLTTPYQNVQ

-297 NIGKRAIQLNAN
+297 NIGKRAIQLNADS
-309 NGMGGNVIIQENYI
+309 GMGGNVIIQENYI

-352 TGREGG
+352 GDESG

-363 NEVET
+363 NEVKT

-387 VNTGSGVTVPTK
+387 VNDNGGVTVPTK
-399 TGIAG
+399 TGIVG
-404 GTFKGEVTADM
+404 GTFTVDVTNYMA
-415 LVEGVVTVN
+415 EGVVTVN

-433 APQPEQTPPRYYYY
+433 APRYYY
-447 NSTTTDT
+447 NSTTTTTDT

-467 AGIALYVGM
+467 AGVGIYAVTAVLSVTGM
-476 ALTSA
+476 AWTA
-481 AGVAFVGKKRE
+481 KKRGN
-492 D
+492 

>member
-1 MKKALATILAL
+1 MKKVLATILAL
-12 VMALGFTTMAW
+12 VMALGVTTMVW
-23 AADEGPDMSGTVVNV
+23 AADGGPDMSGTVVNV

-107 TWTVGDKVSAFAGL
+107 TWTVGDKVSAFDGL

-188 TSPIVRTNYSGS
+188 TSPFVRTNYSGS

-220 SVSKAKDVLTNYD
+220 SVSKAKDVLTDYA
-233 NDGIIVRNCSFNP
+233 NDDIIVKNCSFNP

-256 KSLTTPYRNVQ
+256 KSLTTPYQNVQ

-286 QGATIKNNSFE
+286 QGATIKNNSFK
-297 NIGKRAIQLNAN
+297 NISKRAIQLNAD

-323 NNCGDRA
+323 DNCGDRA

-352 TGREGG
+352 GDESG

-363 NEVET
+363 NKVMT

-374 DNNYWSGKPAATA
+374 DNNYWSDKPAATA
-387 VNTGSGVTVPTK
+387 VNPNGGVTVPTK
-399 TGIAG
+399 TGIAV

-415 LVEGVVTVN
+415 LAEGVVTVN

-433 APQPEQTPPRYYYY
+433 APQYYYYY

-454 KADDTK
+454 KTTDTK

-467 AGIALYVGM
+467 AGVGIYAVTAVLSVTGM
-476 ALTSA
+476 AWTA
-481 AGVAFVGKKRE
+481 KKRGN
-492 D
+492 

>member
-1 MKKALATILAL
+1 MKKVLATILAL
-12 VMALGFTTMAW
+12 VMALGVTTMVW
-23 AADEGPDMSGTVVNV
+23 AADGGPDMSGTVVNV

-107 TWTVGDKVSAFAGL
+107 TWTVGDKVSAFDGL

-188 TSPIVRTNYSGS
+188 TSPFVRTNYSGS

-220 SVSKAKDVLTNYD
+220 SVSKAKDVLTDYA
-233 NDGIIVRNCSFNP
+233 NDDIIVKNCSFNP

-256 KSLTTPYRNVQ
+256 KSLTTPYQNVQ

-286 QGATIKNNSFE
+286 QGATIKNNSFK
-297 NIGKRAIQLNAN
+297 NISKRAIQLNAD

-323 NNCGDRA
+323 DNCGDRA

-352 TGREGG
+352 GDESG

-363 NEVET
+363 NKVMT

-374 DNNYWSGKPAATA
+374 DNNYWSDKPAATA
-387 VNTGSGVTVPTK
+387 VNPNGGVTVPTK
-399 TGIAG
+399 TGIAV

-415 LVEGVVTVN
+415 LAEGVVTVN

-433 APQPEQTPPRYYYY
+433 APQYYYY

-454 KADDTK
+454 KTTDTK

-467 AGIALYVGM
+467 AGVGIYAVTAVFSVTGM
-476 ALTSA
+476 AWTA
-481 AGVAFVGKKRE
+481 KKRGN
-492 D
+492 

>member
-1 MKKALATILAL
+1 MKKVLATILAL
-12 VMALGFTTMAW
+12 VMALGVTTMVW
-23 AADEGPDMSGTVVNV
+23 AADGGPDMSGTVVNV

-107 TWTVGDKVSAFAGL
+107 TWTVGDKVSAFDGL

-188 TSPIVRTNYSGS
+188 TSPFVRTNYSGS

-220 SVSKAKDVLTNYD
+220 SVSKAKDVLTDYA
-233 NDGIIVRNCSFNP
+233 NDDIIVKNCSFNP

-256 KSLTTPYRNVQ
+256 KSLTTPYQNVQ

-286 QGATIKNNSFE
+286 QGATIKNNSFK
-297 NIGKRAIQLNAN
+297 NISKRAIQLNAD

-323 NNCGDRA
+323 DNCGDRA

-352 TGREGG
+352 GDESG

-363 NEVET
+363 NKVMT

-374 DNNYWSGKPAATA
+374 DNNYWSDKPAATA
-387 VNTGSGVTVPTK
+387 VNPNGGVTVPTK
-399 TGIAG
+399 TGIAV

-415 LVEGVVTVN
+415 LAEGVVTVN

-433 APQPEQTPPRYYYY
+433 APQYYYY

-454 KADDTK
+454 KTTDTK

-467 AGIALYVGM
+467 AGVGIYAVTAVLSVTGM
-476 ALTSA
+476 AWTA
-481 AGVAFVGKKRE
+481 KKRGN
-492 D
+492 

>member
-1 MKKALATILAL
+1 
-12 VMALGFTTMAW
+12 
-23 AADEGPDMSGTVVNV
+23 MSGTVVNV

-107 TWTVGDKVSAFAGL
+107 TWTVGDKVSAFDGL

-188 TSPIVRTNYSGS
+188 TSPFVRTNYSGS

-220 SVSKAKDVLTNYD
+220 SVSKAKDVLTDYA
-233 NDGIIVRNCSFNP
+233 NDDIIVKNCSFNP

-256 KSLTTPYRNVQ
+256 KSLTTPYQNVQ

-286 QGATIKNNSFE
+286 QGATIKNNSFK
-297 NIGKRAIQLNAN
+297 NISKRAIQLNAD

-323 NNCGDRA
+323 DNCGDRA

-352 TGREGG
+352 GDESG

-363 NEVET
+363 NKVMT

-374 DNNYWSGKPAATA
+374 DNNYWSDKPAATA
-387 VNTGSGVTVPTK
+387 VNPNGGVTVPTK
-399 TGIAG
+399 TGIAV

-415 LVEGVVTVN
+415 LAEGVVTVN

-433 APQPEQTPPRYYYY
+433 APQYYYY

-454 KADDTK
+454 KTTDTK

-467 AGIALYVGM
+467 AGVGIYAVTAVLSVTGM
-476 ALTSA
+476 AWTA
-481 AGVAFVGKKRE
+481 KKRGN
-492 D
+492 

>member
-1 MKKALATILAL
+1 MKKVLATILAL
-12 VMALGFTTMAW
+12 VMALGVTTMAW
-23 AADEGPDMSGTVVNV
+23 AGNEGPDMSGTVVNV

-154 ANDTEKTAMSAYF
+154 ANDTEMAAMSAYF

-188 TSPIVRTNYSGS
+188 TSPYVRTNYSGS

-220 SVSKAKDVLTNYD
+220 SVSKAENVLTNYA
-233 NDGIIVRNCSFNP
+233 NDGIIVKNCSFNP
-246 SGEGKNGIEL
+246 TGDKQNGIEL
-256 KSLTTPYRNVQ
+256 KSLTTPYQNVQ

-272 FTGATNDGLYIQRL
+272 FTGVTGVTNDGLYIQRL
-286 QGATIKNNSFE
+286 QGATIKNNSFK
-297 NIGKRAIQLNAN
+297 NIGERAIQLNAD

-330 IRFGTVNSDA
+330 IRFGTVNGDA

-352 TGREGG
+352 TGRDGE
-358 QLFKA
+358 LFKA
-363 NEVET
+363 NEVKP

-374 DNNYWSGKPAATA
+374 DNNYWSGKTAATA
-387 VNTGSGVTVPTK
+387 VNTNGGVTVPTK
-399 TGIAG
+399 TGIAV

-415 LVEGVVTVN
+415 LAEGVVTVN

-433 APQPEQTPPRYYYY
+433 APRYYY
-447 NSTTTDT
+447 NSTTTTTDT
-454 KADDTK
+454 KTTDTK

-467 AGIALYVGM
+467 AGVGIYAVTAVLSVTGM
-476 ALTSA
+476 AWTA
-481 AGVAFVGKKRE
+481 KKRGN
-492 D
+492 

>member
-12 VMALGFTTMAW
+12 VMALGLTTMAW
-23 AADEGPDMSGTVVNV
+23 AENEGPDMSGTVVNV

-61 AQGAYEKLYLARVIA
+61 AQGTYEKLYLARVIA

-107 TWTVGDKVSAFAGL
+107 TWTVGDKVNAFAGL

-188 TSPIVRTNYSGS
+188 TSPFVRTNYSGS

-220 SVSKAKDVLTNYD
+220 SVSKAKDVLTDYA
-233 NDGIIVRNCSFNP
+233 NDGIIVRNCRFNP

-286 QGATIKNNSFE
+286 QGATIKNNSFK
-297 NIGKRAIQLNAN
+297 NISKRAIQLNAD

-323 NNCGDRA
+323 DTCGDRA

-352 TGREGG
+352 GDESG

-363 NEVET
+363 NKVMT

-374 DNNYWSGKPAATA
+374 DNNYWSGKTAATA
-387 VNTGSGVTVPTK
+387 VNPNGGVTVPTK

-415 LVEGVVTVN
+415 LAEGVVTVN

-447 NSTTTDT
+447 PTTDT
-454 KADDTK
+454 KTTDTK

-467 AGIALYVGM
+467 AGVGIYAVTAVLSVTGM
-476 ALTSA
+476 AWTA
-481 AGVAFVGKKRE
+481 KKRGN
-492 D
+492 

>member
-1 MKKALATILAL
+1 MKKVLATILAL
-12 VMALGFTTMAW
+12 VMALGLTTMAW
-23 AADEGPDMSGTVVNV
+23 AENEGPDMSGTVVNV

-61 AQGAYEKLYLARVIA
+61 AQGTYEKLYLARVIA

-107 TWTVGDKVSAFAGL
+107 TWTVGDKVNAFAGL

-188 TSPIVRTNYSGS
+188 TSPFVRTNYSGS

-220 SVSKAKDVLTNYD
+220 SVSKAKDVLTDYA
-233 NDGIIVRNCSFNP
+233 NDGIIVRNCRFNP

-286 QGATIKNNSFE
+286 QGATIKNNSFK
-297 NIGKRAIQLNAN
+297 NISKRAIQLNAD

-323 NNCGDRA
+323 DTCGDRA

-352 TGREGG
+352 GDESG

-363 NEVET
+363 NKVMT

-374 DNNYWSGKPAATA
+374 DNNYWSGKTAATA
-387 VNTGSGVTVPTK
+387 VNPNGGVTVPTK

-415 LVEGVVTVN
+415 LAEGVVTVN

-433 APQPEQTPPRYYYY
+433 APQPEQTPPRYYYHP
-447 NSTTTDT
+447 TTDT

-467 AGIALYVGM
+467 AGVGIYAVTAVLSVTGM
-476 ALTSA
+476 AWTA
-481 AGVAFVGKKRE
+481 KKRGN
-492 D
+492 

>member
-12 VMALGFTTMAW
+12 VMALGLTTMAW
-23 AADEGPDMSGTVVNV
+23 AENEGPDMSGTVVNV

-61 AQGAYEKLYLARVIA
+61 AQGTYEKLYLARVIA

-107 TWTVGDKVSAFAGL
+107 TWTVGDKVNAFAGL

-188 TSPIVRTNYSGS
+188 TSPFVRTNYSGS

-220 SVSKAKDVLTNYD
+220 SVSKAKDVLTDYA
-233 NDGIIVRNCSFNP
+233 NDGIIVRNCRFNP

-286 QGATIKNNSFE
+286 QGATIKNNSFK
-297 NIGKRAIQLNAN
+297 NISKRAIQLNAD
-309 NGMGGNVIIQENYI
+309 NGMVGNVIIQENYI
-323 NNCGDRA
+323 DTCGDRA

-352 TGREGG
+352 GDESG

-363 NEVET
+363 NKVMT

-374 DNNYWSGKPAATA
+374 DNNYWSGKTAATA
-387 VNTGSGVTVPTK
+387 VNPNGGVTVPTK

-415 LVEGVVTVN
+415 LAEGVVTVN

-447 NSTTTDT
+447 PTTDT
-454 KADDTK
+454 KADGTK